1 MSGGKILAFYAPYTG
16 AGKSTAAKIL
26 DSDWSVILSFAE
38 PLYNYARY
46 LKPDLSK
53 KKNKSETYEEFG
65 GKSLRKFLIH
75 FGQAGRDFY
84 QNIWSEIMRK
94 NIYKYKDVFN
104 IIIDD
109 LRFANE
115 YAMLK
120 EEGAKIVRITNPE
133 RKIIKS
139 RTEALLEGY
148 AFDYELVN
156 YKRGLEEYRTQ
167 LDEMMCELWLK

>member
-1 MSGGKILAFYAPYTG
+1 MDDKESIIF
-16 AGKSTAAKIL
+16 
-26 DSDWSVILSFAE
+26 SFAS
-38 PLYNYARY
+38 PLYYYAKC
-46 LKPDLSK
+46 LISLVSK
-53 KKNKSETYEEFG
+53 NEPRDEFG
-65 GKSLRKFLIH
+65 GKSLRDFLIY
-75 FGQAGRDFY
+75 FGQSGREFY
-84 QNIWSEIMRK
+84 PNIWSEKMRRSINDFK
-94 NIYKYKDVFN
+94 HSLN

-109 LRFANE
+109 LRFPNE